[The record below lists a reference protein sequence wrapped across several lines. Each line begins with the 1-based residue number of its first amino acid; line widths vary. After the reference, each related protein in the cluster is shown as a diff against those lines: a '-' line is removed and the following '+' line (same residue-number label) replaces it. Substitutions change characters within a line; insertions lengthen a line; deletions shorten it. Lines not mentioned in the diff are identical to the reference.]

1 MIARSEAGLN
11 GDKAAALCGATEQ
24 DLNNS
29 YLI

>member
-11 GDKAAALCGATEQ
+11 EDKVGALCGAQQ